1 MDCILSFSALFF
13 LVQEIACYCQVVPYG
28 IAIYPRDPKTV
39 GAPKRVI
46 TGIKGP
52 HNILITRSGDVYI
65 TGYFDRFL
73 YRLDLAGNI
82 LEKFKFP
89 AGNPFMLDMRGDTLY
104 ITNVAKTVYSKQ
116 IFGHQPFRPFLTN
129 LNWRWIKDIYHR
141 MENRNFSSIWKVY
154 EANWYHQD
162 PITR

>member
-39 GAPKRVI
+39 GSPKRVI

-129 LNWRWIKDIYHR
+129 LN
-141 MENRNFSSIWKVY
+141 
-154 EANWYHQD
+154 
-162 PITR
+162 